1 MCGIS
6 GIISSNPAVVRKQ
19 TVIDMAASLA
29 HRGPDGEGLWMN
41 ESGIAAF
48 SHRRLCVIDTSR
60 EAGQPMHYQNRYTIV
75 YNGEIYNYLELK
87 ADLEKRGYAFYTA
100 SDTEVI
106 LAAYAAYKDECLQHF
121 DGMFAFAIW
130 DELNHELFCA
140 RDRFGEKPFFF
151 FYDSAANAL
160 FFGSELK
167 ALHAAGI
174 TKTYNHALLL
184 RYLVLGHTSDPRNPA
199 ATFDGRIQKLPPAH
213 TLKFSPRTMGYVM
226 NRYWQL
232 PAETE
237 KYARKDAIETF
248 RSLLFTSVSR
258 RLRSDMP
265 VGTSLSGG
273 LDSSS
278 IAAVLSA
285 LGRHDLKTFTAVF
298 PGFEKDE
305 SVPAREV
312 AASLGFENYSVRPSV
327 AGLIDDFENLLLCQE
342 EPFTSSSVYA
352 QYKVFQLAAEHG
364 VTVLLDGQGADETLG
379 GYDKYRSWRYRS
391 VFPYFTARFLERR
404 ERSAVSSN
412 QFVDNEFIDAYKDDI
427 IPYKPVVKT
436 LNNLL
441 YHDTFCMGLE
451 ELLRYADRNS
461 MAHGREV
468 RLPFLSHELVS
479 FVFSLPSNLKI
490 SNGYTKY
497 ILRHTFQNSLPS
509 SVVWNRT
516 KTGFEPPQRQ
526 WMKHRQVK
534 EYMHAA
540 LTTLVK
546 EKILKA
552 RVLEMSGA
560 AHGAY
565 EKKAWGWRWL
575 VAGSL
580 MRLNKKGSE

>member
-1 MCGIS
+1 MCGIA
-6 GIISSNPAVVRKQ
+6 GIISPNPAVVRKQ
-19 TVIDMAASLA
+19 TVIDMASTLA

-41 ESGIAAF
+41 QSGNVAF
-48 SHRRLCVIDTSR
+48 SHRRLCVIDTSPA
-60 EAGQPMHYQNRYTIV
+60 AGQPMHYQNRYTIV

-87 ADLEKRGYAFYTA
+87 TDLEKRGYAFHTA

-106 LAAYAAYKDECLQHF
+106 LAAYSAYKHECLQHF

-130 DELNHELFCA
+130 DQLEQELFCA

-151 FYDSAANAL
+151 FYDPETNAL

-174 TKTYNHALLL
+174 AKTSNHALLL
-184 RYLVLGHTSDPRNPA
+184 NYLVLGYTSDPRNPT
-199 ATFDGRIQKLPPAH
+199 ATFDGRIQKLPAAH
-213 TLKFSPRTMGYVM
+213 TLKFSPQANGYVM
-226 NRYWQL
+226 SRYWQL
-232 PAETE
+232 SRETKE
-237 KYARKDAIETF
+237 YSEKDAVETF
-248 RSLLFTSVSR
+248 RSLMFTSVSR
-258 RLRSDMP
+258 RLRSDMA

-298 PGFEKDE
+298 PDFEKDE
-305 SVPAREV
+305 SAQAKEV
-312 AASLGFENYSVRPSV
+312 AAALGFENYTVQPSV
-327 AGLIDDFENLLLCQE
+327 VGLIDDFENLLRCQE

-352 QYKVFQLAAEHG
+352 QYKVFQLAAGHG

-379 GYDKYRSWRYRS
+379 GYDKYRNWRIRS
-391 VFPYFTARFLERR
+391 LFPYFTARFLERR
-404 ERSAVSSN
+404 ESSRIN
-412 QFVDNEFIDAYKDDI
+412 GHQFVDKQFRDAYKNDI
-427 IPYKPVVKT
+427 RPYKPVVKT
-436 LNNLL
+436 LNDLL

-468 RLPFLSHELVS
+468 RLPYLSHELAS
-479 FVFSLPSNLKI
+479 FVFNLASRFKI
-490 SNGYTKY
+490 GNGYTKY
-497 ILRHTFQNSLPS
+497 ILRHSFQNSLPS
-509 SVVWNRT
+509 SIVWNRR
-516 KTGFEPPQRQ
+516 KTGFEPPQRE

-534 EYMHAA
+534 EYMRAA
-540 LTTLVK
+540 LKTLVA
-546 EKILKA
+546 EKILTA
-552 RVLEMSGA
+552 SVLDMSNP

-565 EKKAWGWRWL
+565 EKNARGWRWL

-580 MRLNKKGSE
+580 MMLNKKGV